1 MKHFIIFVFF
11 LLFFVIAYLVFTFSP
26 RQFTL
31 KDFEPVAEMSS
42 ENEEPSSVKL
52 ITTEASMLPET
63 LTSVDQDKPSA
74 GKISSETKMI
84 PAPEKNKTAK
94 NSPVTKMAKGSD
106 TVSKSVNPEV
116 SNHKYYVII
125 EGFKNLHAARERA
138 SNLEKKFNTEM
149 VVLPP
154 TPAGIYRISYGQYD
168 TYELAEKALVWIKI
182 KIRPEAWIFSVKK

>member
-11 LLFFVIAYLVFTFSP
+11 LLFCVIAYLVFTFSP

-31 KDFEPVAEMSS
+31 KDIEPVAEMSS

-63 LTSVDQDKPSA
+63 LTSADQDKPSA
-74 GKISSETKMI
+74 GKISSETKTI
-84 PAPEKNKTAK
+84 PAPGENKTAK
-94 NSPVTKMAKGSD
+94 NAPATKAAKVPD
-106 TVSKSVNPEV
+106 AAVKSANSEV
-116 SNHKYYVII
+116 GIYKYYVII
-125 EGFKNLHAARERA
+125 EGFKNLNAARERA
-138 SNLEKKFNTEM
+138 ANLEKKFNTEM

-168 TYELAEKALVWIKI
+168 TYEMAEKALVWIKI